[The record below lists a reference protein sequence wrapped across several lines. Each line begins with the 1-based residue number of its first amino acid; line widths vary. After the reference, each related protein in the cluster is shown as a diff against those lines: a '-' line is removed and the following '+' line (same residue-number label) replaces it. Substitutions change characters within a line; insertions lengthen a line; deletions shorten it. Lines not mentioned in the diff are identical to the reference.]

1 MPAPLLFMLIP
12 VGAAALVWLLRR
24 WPTLT
29 VTVAVGV
36 GAALAVLAI
45 GVPVDAPT
53 GFSLRGT
60 WTLLGRNFVLEP
72 ADRLG
77 LAFVLAQAAL
87 LFGVSRLTST
97 NAWFLPIGLIILSLL
112 AAALMIRPFV
122 FSALFMEL
130 ASALAAFLLVD
141 QTHPAT
147 RGAVRFL
154 AFMTVG
160 MACILITGWV
170 LEALTA
176 SPDDAALTRLATVML
191 AVGFAAW
198 LGVAPF
204 HSWLPVVA
212 DDSPPLSTAFVFTV
226 MRLPAAVL
234 LLRFLSGYE
243 WLNQNPVVYRSLTLA
258 GGGLVLLGALFVFSQ
273 RRLGRVLGYA
283 MLVDVGAFLLA
294 LGLNSTAG
302 LAAALVVLVLR
313 GLALTLWAPGME
325 QLRRAG
331 PPAADLNQMRGLAR
345 RYPFATAAVF
355 MGLLSL
361 VGFPLTAG
369 FPARWALLSLLA
381 QIHPTS
387 AVFLLLGM
395 MSVGLVLA
403 RALAALLTPLEAEA
417 AAEPIPLL
425 QRLLAEPRASIA
437 VFGAGL
443 LAILWLGAFPQWLL
457 PAVAEAARLLVA
469 TAP

>member
-1 MPAPLLFMLIP
+1 MAAPLLFMLIP
-12 VGAAALVWLLRR
+12 ILTAALVWGLRR
-24 WPTLT
+24 WPTGA
-29 VTVAVGV
+29 VAVAVGV
-36 GAALAVLAI
+36 GAVLAVLAI
-45 GVPVDAPT
+45 GLPVDAPT

-60 WTLLGRNFVLEP
+60 WTVLGRNFVLEP
-72 ADRLG
+72 TDRLG
-77 LAFVLAQAAL
+77 LAFILAQATL
-87 LFGVSRLTST
+87 LFGISRLTST
-97 NAWFLPIGLIILSLL
+97 TRWFLPMGWAILSLL

-130 ASALAAFLLVD
+130 ASALAVFLLVD
-141 QTHPAT
+141 QAHPAT
-147 RGAVRFL
+147 RGAIRFL

-160 MACILITGWV
+160 MACILVTGWL
-170 LEALTA
+170 LEAIVA

-191 AVGFAAW
+191 ALGFAVW

-212 DDSPPLSTAFVFTV
+212 EDSPALSTAFVFTV
-226 MRLPAAVL
+226 MRFPAAVL
-234 LLRFLSGYE
+234 LLQFLSSYE
-243 WLNQNPVVYRSLTLA
+243 WLNQNPLVYRALTLV
-258 GGGLVLLGALFVFSQ
+258 GGGLVLLGALFVYSQ
-273 RRLGRVLGYA
+273 QRLGRVLGYA
-283 MLVDVGAFLLA
+283 MLMDVGAFLLA
-294 LGLNSTAG
+294 VGLNSEAG
-302 LAAALVVLVLR
+302 TAAALVVLVMR

-325 QLRRAG
+325 QLRRAA
-331 PPAADLNQMRGLAR
+331 PAASEFGHMRGLAR

-387 AVFLLLGM
+387 AVFLLVGM
-395 MSVGLVLA
+395 ASVGLASA
-403 RALAALLTPLEAEA
+403 RALAALLTPVEAEA

-437 VFGAGL
+437 VLGAGL
-443 LAILWLGAFPQWLL
+443 VAMLLLGAFPQWLL
-457 PAVAEAARLLVA
+457 PAVAEAARLLI
-469 TAP
+469 TAAP